1 MTNAIKAMYSVVRSV
16 VKHKQETSDII
27 DIQLGVKQGDPSSS
41 LLFMLFVNDIVDNI
55 NTNLDGIFTIYEIKL
70 FLIMFADDQ
79 VLFATSTITLQAMLI
94 DIESYCNTWKL
105 KINVNKTKVLIFE
118 KGTRHTYYDFYPC
131 NEKLEVVTSF

>member
-1 MTNAIKAMYSVVRSV
+1 MYSVERSV
-16 VKHKQETSDII
+16 VKYKQEISEII

-55 NTNLDGIFTIYEIKL
+55 NTNLDGIFTINEL

-79 VLFATSTITLQAMLI
+79 VLFAFSPITLQAMLT

-105 KINVNKTKVLIFE
+105 QINVTKVLIFE
-118 KGTRHTYYDFYPC
+118 KGERTG
-131 NEKLEVVTSF
+131 LVVRALDSGSGDPGSILDRVGVLFP